1 MKQETAAS
9 LAVPVLADPNKV
21 TVSGQSAGG
30 QFSCTIAI
38 ILSDTIKGAGCSK
51 GGAFGSSYGDFR
63 TPTIEAQHFVDA
75 AIADITALEAAG
87 QIDPTSNLANR
98 AVYILSG
105 DDDASVPPHNQ
116 EAIEGV
122 YKELGTG
129 FLERTVDAGS
139 GHGFSQ
145 GSAHEMLE
153 FILSS
158 HGWATSLETDEN
170 RNDVNWRS
178 GAYGTISTFD

>member
-1 MKQETAAS
+1 MFTRTKILRSLPLAAMAVQAIDITSDLKQDTAVS

-63 TPTIEAQHFVDA
+63 TAAYDAQHFVDA
-75 AIADITALEAAG
+75 AIADIEALDEAG
-87 QIDPTSNLANR
+87 QIDPIENLADR

-105 DDDASVPPHNQ
+105 DDDASVPPHN
-116 EAIEGV
+116 
-122 YKELGTG
+122 
-129 FLERTVDAGS
+129 
-139 GHGFSQ
+139 
-145 GSAHEMLE
+145 
-153 FILSS
+153 
-158 HGWATSLETDEN
+158 
-170 RNDVNWRS
+170 
-178 GAYGTISTFD
+178 